1 MVVVDECAARVA
13 ELSRQVAELSERMQ
27 TGAILGGVGFAVLL
41 TVLLVESWKR
51 RAAERRLVEQVRA
64 TAALQAKA
72 FAAQT
77 EGISDRVVERLRR
90 WGTESEEAPSPH

>member
-1 MVVVDECAARVA
+1 MDECAGHVA
-13 ELSRQVAELSERMQ
+13 ELSRNVAELSGRMQ
-27 TGAILGGVGFAVLL
+27 EQAILGGIAFAVIL
-41 TVLLVESWKR
+41 TVLLTESWKR
-51 RAAERRLVEQVRA
+51 RVAEKRLAEQIRV
-64 TAALQAKA
+64 TADLQAKV